1 MNKPFTARLGLH
13 LAAGLC
19 LLTLGACGALR
30 PEAAS
35 PHPAYYALDIPQRAT
50 PAAVAEATAPTLTV
64 NPPHAAAGF
73 DSARIIYVRETH
85 KSEYF
90 AHSSWI
96 DPPARML
103 APLLVAAIENTGAFR
118 AVVQKPGTATGDLR
132 LDTEIIRLQQDF
144 RTVPSRA
151 QFTLRAYLVEEKTR
165 RVIAWRE
172 FDAAVP
178 VTREDTYGGVVAA
191 NQAIGI
197 VLERLATFC
206 AEAARSAWMSK

>member
-1 MNKPFTARLGLH
+1 MNKSSTVRPSQY

-30 PEAAS
+30 PEAAPS
-35 PHPAYYALDIPQRAT
+35 HPAYYALDIPQRAA
-50 PAAVAEATAPTLTV
+50 PAGVATTTAPTLTI

-85 KSEYF
+85 KPEYF
-90 AHSSWI
+90 AHSTWI

-103 APLLVAAIENTGAFR
+103 APLLVSAIESTGAFR
-118 AVVQKPGTATGDLR
+118 AVVQKPGTATGDFR
-132 LDTEIIRLQQDF
+132 LDTEILRLQQDF
-144 RTVPSRA
+144 RTSPSRA
-151 QFTLRAYLVEEKTR
+151 HFTLRAYLVEEKTR
-165 RVIAWRE
+165 RVVAWQE

-178 VTREDTYGGVVAA
+178 VTSEDPYGGVVAA
-191 NQAIGI
+191 NQAVGI